1 MTKKSITINIRLD
14 EDIERQ
20 MRKKAETFFGGNISA
35 LIRCASITYSEEV
48 TTPKS
53 SEANSHLTALMTTAI
68 KKIDKIGVNL
78 NQVVKAIN
86 EKKKLSPLAFTSSD
100 MQPFNQFSI
109 EMTTVQEM
117 LRYLYEIITNPNQ
130 EYDCKEAQ

>member
-20 MRKKAETFFGGNISA
+20 MRKKADTFFGGNLSA
-35 LIRCASITYSEEV
+35 LIRCASITYSEQS

-53 SEANSHLTALMTTAI
+53 SDTHSQLAALISTAI

-86 EKKKLSPLAFTSSD
+86 EKKKLSPLAFTSGD
-100 MQPFNQFSI
+100 LQPFNQFSI
-109 EMTTVQEM
+109 EMTAVQEM
-117 LRYLYEIITNPNQ
+117 LRYLYEIITNPTQ
-130 EYDCKEAQ
+130 DYDCKEAQ